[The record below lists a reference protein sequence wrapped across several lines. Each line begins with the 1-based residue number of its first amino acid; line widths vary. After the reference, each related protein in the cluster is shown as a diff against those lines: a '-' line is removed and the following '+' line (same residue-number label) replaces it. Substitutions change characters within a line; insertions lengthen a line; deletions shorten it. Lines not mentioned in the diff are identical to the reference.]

1 MFIFQDLIMNIT
13 FLGGGNEIG
22 ASSAIVEIG
31 SARLLVDCGIRMGGE
46 HRLPDLAAIQKTH
59 AGQLDAV
66 LLTHAHMDHSGALP
80 VLHQHFPAVPVYAT
94 AATRGLVEVLLRD
107 SINIMRARAES
118 ENELP
123 LYAAPAVESLL
134 EKMTPVPFG
143 SPLEIGRTGVS
154 ATWFPAGHILGAASV
169 GIEAVEQGRS
179 IRVLFSGDIAVGDQL
194 TVPGMLAPAGF
205 RPDVL
210 VIESTYGDRL
220 HSPRELE
227 EQRLI
232 EMVAGVIEEK
242 GKLLIPAFAIGR
254 AQEVML
260 MLLKQFRAKKL
271 GSFPVWIDGMVKTV
285 CGVYSQFP
293 AHQTPYAR
301 RLIEKHGNPFFNVV
315 DEIRP
320 VSSPAERERVLAGDP
335 CVIIASSGMLTGGAS
350 AFYAPHIVGNE
361 HNGIAITGYQDE
373 ESPGRQLLDLA
384 EAETREINVAGK
396 IFDVKCGVAKYAL
409 SAHADCNEISGLI
422 EAINPREVVL
432 VHGDGNAREG
442 LRDLLRRQGT
452 RYRPIHLP
460 RTGDRLSFGAI
471 RRAGK
476 EQAQISNAKSALG
489 QGAPLTAAG
498 LSQLA
503 SRLRDGGQ
511 EGKLFSEIDLLNLWY
526 GEHAWEEEQYIEL
539 MRLLDDGD
547 DFRRP
552 KARPHR
558 YRLVRPEEKEE
569 AKNEIV
575 FATPQEVLT
584 RVETMLPA
592 EAGLYHKG
600 YDIATHTLRLM
611 FEFPDVARERYHQ
624 QCDAVVAGTGW
635 TYTINDKPHQAR
647 LAEVALEVLPVGASV
662 LRTPAIRLET
672 KEVTVKLDCL
682 LDETAAHAA
691 SETFSQRTGF
701 LLRLQMPQTE
711 ASGDVPAPI
720 AAGIP
725 PGASPPVAPQKIPD
739 VPVESGLEFRP
750 ARGGR
755 PIGEKRAAA
764 MIEGAFGFAP
774 ETWRPSHIKLKTD
787 EAGDYLQLAF
797 LTPALGQRQRRTMQA
812 MADATGHRLRIR
824 PHVNTFD
831 LVEIAKKIVPAEWRL
846 TKQPSLHNLEGVV
859 RVKVAA
865 PPPPDALAEIC
876 QRYDELTGYRLEVVS

>member
-1 MFIFQDLIMNIT
+1 MNIT
-13 FLGGGNEIG
+13 FLGGGSEIG

-31 SARLLVDCGIRMGGE
+31 SARLLVDCGIRMSGE
-46 HRLPDLAAIQKTH
+46 QRLPDLAAIRDAGQKLH

-66 LLTHAHMDHSGALP
+66 VLTHAHMDHSGALP

-123 LYAAPAVESLL
+123 LYSAPAVESLL

-143 SPLEIGRTGVS
+143 SPLEIGRTGVTV
-154 ATWFPAGHILGAASV
+154 TWFPAGHILGAASV

-227 EQRLI
+227 EQRLV

-315 DEIRP
+315 EEIRP
-320 VSSPAERERVLAGDP
+320 VTSPAERERVLAGDP

-350 AFYAPHIVGNE
+350 AFYAQHIAGDE
-361 HNGIAITGYQDE
+361 RNGIAITGYQDE

-384 EAETREINVAGK
+384 ENETREINVAGK
-396 IFDVKCGVAKYAL
+396 TLDVKCGVAKYAL

-432 VHGDGNAREG
+432 VHGDGNAREA

-460 RTGDRLSFGAI
+460 RTGDRLSFGAV

-476 EQAQISNAKSALG
+476 ELAQPSNSKSALG
-489 QGAPLTAAG
+489 RGEPLTAAA
-498 LSQLA
+498 LQQLA
-503 SRLRDGGQ
+503 ARLREGGE
-511 EGKLFSEIDLLNLWY
+511 EGKLYSEIDLLNLWY
-526 GEHAWEEEQYIEL
+526 GEHAWEEEQYVEL
-539 MRLLDDGD
+539 MRLLDDSD

-558 YRLVRPEEKEE
+558 YRLVRAEEKEE

-584 RVETMLPA
+584 RAEALPA

-611 FEFPDVARERYHQ
+611 FEFPDVARERYLP
-624 QCDAVVAGTGW
+624 QCEEVVAGTGW
-635 TYTINDKPHQAR
+635 TFAINDKPHQAR
-647 LAEVALEVLPVGASV
+647 LAEVALEILPAGTPT
-662 LRTPAIRLET
+662 LRAPAIHLET

-682 LDETAAHAA
+682 LDESTVNAA
-691 SETFSQRTGF
+691 SEAFLQRTGF
-701 LLRLQMPQTE
+701 RLRLQMPQAE
-711 ASGDVPAPI
+711 APKDAPAQPT
-720 AAGIP
+720 AGTL
-725 PGASPPVAPQKIPD
+725 PGVSRPAAPQKITD
-739 VPVESGLEFRP
+739 VPDESELEFRP

-755 PIGEKRAAA
+755 PLGEKRAAA

-774 ETWRPSHIKLKTD
+774 ETWRPSRIKLKTD

-797 LTPALGQRQRRTMQA
+797 LTPALGLRQRRTLQA
-812 MADATGHRLRIR
+812 MADATGHRLRVR

-831 LVEIAKKIVPAEWRL
+831 LVEIAKNVVPAEWRPL
-846 TKQPSLHNLEGVV
+846 KQPSLHNLEGVV

-865 PPPPDALAEIC
+865 PPPPEALAGVC
-876 QRYDELTGYRLEVVS
+876 AQYDELTGYRLEVVS